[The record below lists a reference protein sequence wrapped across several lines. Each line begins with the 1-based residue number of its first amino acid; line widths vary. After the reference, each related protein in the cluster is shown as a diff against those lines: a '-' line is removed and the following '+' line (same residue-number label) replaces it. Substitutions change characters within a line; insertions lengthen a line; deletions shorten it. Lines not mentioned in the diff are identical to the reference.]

1 MSALAASDLESLYRA
16 HGSWLVDWLST
27 RSQCRTRAS
36 DLAQETF
43 CRLAELPQLRL
54 HSHPRRYL
62 ATVARRLLIDDVRR
76 RASER
81 CFLEAFALHMGDRF
95 APSPDRIAQAIEQL
109 SLLAALL
116 GELPEKPRR
125 AFLLSR
131 LDGLTYA
138 EIAGEL
144 GVSSSMVKQYISRVH
159 AHCYVMA
166 HGCPD

>member
-1 MSALAASDLESLYRA
+1 MSALAALDLESIYRN
-16 HGSWLVDWLST
+16 HSDWLVDWLST
-27 RSQCRTRAS
+27 RSRCRVRAS

-43 CRLAELPQLRL
+43 VRLAEQPELRL

-76 RASER
+76 RASES
-81 CFLEAFALHMGDRF
+81 CFLEAFALHVSDTVF
-95 APSPDRIAQAIEQL
+95 PSPEEVAQAMEQL
-109 SLLAALL
+109 TLLAQLL
-116 GELPEKPRR
+116 GELPQKARH

-138 EIAGEL
+138 EIADEL
-144 GVSSSMVKQYISRVH
+144 SVSTARVKQYISRAH
-159 AHCYVMA
+159 AHCYVIA